1 MCKHLDP
8 ETHAAVSTS
17 HDVFPSDQ
25 FGTFPEEHTQ
35 SGIRSSLGN
44 GLPMSLDTR
53 AQDALNTHDPRL
65 HEERI
70 LEQREVFRLETVD
83 HGEVVSIS
91 ATVRWR
97 P

>member
-1 MCKHLDP
+1 MVC
-8 ETHAAVSTS
+8 
-17 HDVFPSDQ
+17 
-25 FGTFPEEHTQ
+25 
-35 SGIRSSLGN
+35 
-44 GLPMSLDTR
+44 PMSLDTR